1 MKEKNYTLINKEEIH
16 FDSVANTWTLLTAD
30 GFTIKESRVGAH
42 LAGGKKIFGR
52 FVQSKKKSFNDPAGS
67 GDCVIAEF
75 VNDEFNLSFIW
86 QLYSYDKGPTRAI
99 ALTVTNDA
107 SDTVKVEDIFAIDGI
122 LFEDWE
128 EKEKCRVLNCSP
140 NMGGFLW
147 YSKILEE
154 VTTGLK
160 SGSQIEAYWS
170 TAINNPS
177 RNINFVI
184 GMGTAPKAF
193 YRYVF
198 SRDNSGIKLYA
209 SALQE
214 TKNNYPWIGPGGAV
228 TANPKAK
235 TIPIHP
241 LFLGAG
247 RSIECRFSF
256 AHSSSI
262 HDALD
267 NHANYV
273 RDYLK
278 IKLRFNP
285 SSGLWGD
292 YACDPSFRN
301 IDPKHVTSVRL
312 TTNMEILQDKLQPYG
327 LSTIMFTLAVGEANE
342 VAPDDFDWR
351 STIPDEVLKKI
362 DVSRSDYQGLA
373 EGFKLEEYFPDGVR
387 SFTDEIHKRG
397 FQAGF
402 HFVEFQHIKG
412 GKREWDDAAA
422 KWIKKKYIDEWG
434 FDYLFIG
441 GGSENFQTD
450 ITLVEAYRNRIQR
463 IRELVGP
470 DIFISSTHPTQTIGI
485 VDSSRAAQDF
495 RGGMETILLHQMAQR
510 YFYHGKWFQLDPEFI
525 DIAEKPFFWDSK
537 IPLSQKIVTP
547 FEKAKAIVS
556 LYGIN
561 CWCFFVGGALERTS
575 DERFH
580 LYSRALPVYPG
591 RAYPLDLMAEKNPLS
606 VWVLPVSQPGSGDH
620 ITIALFNWN
629 KDEETSVSFKQDEV
643 VDSEGQFLLFDFW
656 DKRYLGTLHDEYEV
670 SLPPFTC
677 QVVFAT
683 EKQEEITLIGTDR
696 HITGA
701 FAIEEYH
708 YDSQKRIISGKSEG
722 PQDTEHSLYFYLNDD
737 TAPLSF
743 DNCTGEMMEIHILR
757 VTVNF
762 DASPE
767 QKWSV
772 ALDENAKV
780 AYYEDEYAELKF
792 SPSIVRRERDKN
804 LN

>member
-1 MKEKNYTLINKEEIH
+1 MNPESHTLVNKEEIH

-75 VNDEFNLSFIW
+75 VNDEFNLSFTW
-86 QLYSYDKGPTRAI
+86 QLHSYDNGLARAI

-107 SDTVKVEDIFAIDGI
+107 SETVKVEDIFPIDGI

-170 TAINNPS
+170 TAINNPA

-256 AHSSSI
+256 THSSSI

-267 NHANYV
+267 NHADYV

-278 IKLRFNP
+278 IKLRFKP
-285 SSGLWGD
+285 RSGLWGD

-301 IDPKHVTSVRL
+301 IDPKHVTSERL

-342 VAPDDFDWR
+342 VAPDDFDWK
-351 STIPDEVLKKI
+351 STIPDEVLNKI
-362 DVSRSDYQGLA
+362 DASRSDYQGLA
-373 EGFKLEEYFPDGVR
+373 EGFNLEKYFPKGIR

-422 KWIKKKYIDEWG
+422 KWIKKRYIDEWG

-441 GGSENFQTD
+441 GGSENYQTD

-470 DIFISSTHPTQTIGI
+470 DVFISSTHPTQTIGI

-537 IPLSQKIVTP
+537 IPLTQKIITP

-591 RAYPLDLMAEKNPLS
+591 RAYPLDLMAEKDPLS
-606 VWVLPVSQPGSGDH
+606 IWVLPVSQPGGDDH
-620 ITIALFNWN
+620 TVVGLFNWN
-629 KDEETSVSFKQDEV
+629 KDEEINVSFKQDEL
-643 VDSEGQFLLFDFW
+643 VDSNGQFFLFDFW
-656 DKRYLGTLHDEYEV
+656 EKRFLGILNDEYAV

-677 QVVFAT
+677 QVVFIT
-683 EKQEEITLIGTDR
+683 EKQKDVTLIGSDR
-696 HITGA
+696 HVTGA
-701 FAIEEYH
+701 FAVEAWQ
-708 YDSQKRIISGKSEG
+708 YDSQARVITGRSTG
-722 PQDTEHSLYFYLNDD
+722 PKQTEHSLYFYLDED

-743 DNCTGEMMEIHILR
+743 DDCSCEMMEIHVLC
-757 VTVNF
+757 VTVKF
-762 DASPE
+762 DE
-767 QKWSV
+767 KLERNWQV
-772 ALDENAKV
+772 VLDENAKV
-780 AYYEDEYAELKF
+780 GYYEDEYAAVKF
-792 SPSIVRRERDKN
+792 SPSIIRRAGDKN
-804 LN
+804 LS

>member
-1 MKEKNYTLINKEEIH
+1 MTGYNYTLVNKDEIN
-16 FDSVANTWTLLTAD
+16 FDAATNTWTLVTAD

-42 LAGGKKIFGR
+42 LTGGEKIFGR
-52 FVQSKKKSFNDPAGS
+52 FVQSKKKSFSDSAGS
-67 GDCVIAEF
+67 GDCVSAEF
-75 VNDEFNLSFIW
+75 FNEEFKLSFLW
-86 QLYSYDKGPTRAI
+86 QLYSYDNGPIKAV
-99 ALTVTNDA
+99 ALSATNDG
-107 SDTVKVEDIFAIDGI
+107 SDTIKVEDIFAIDGI

-154 VTTGLK
+154 VTTGLNN
-160 SGSQIEAYWS
+160 GSQIEAYWS
-170 TAINNPS
+170 TAISNPT

-184 GMGTAPKAF
+184 GMGAAPKAF

-198 SRDNSGIKLYA
+198 SRNNSGIKLYA

-214 TKNNYPWIGPGGAV
+214 TKNNYPWIGPGGVVA
-228 TANPKAK
+228 ANPKAE

-241 LFLGAG
+241 LYLGASH
-247 RSIECRFSF
+247 SIECRFSL
-256 AHSSSI
+256 AQSSSI
-262 HDALD
+262 HEALD

-278 IKLRFNP
+278 IKLRFKP
-285 SSGLWGD
+285 TSGLWGD

-301 IDPKHVTSVRL
+301 IDPKHVTSERL

-327 LSTIMFTLAVGEANE
+327 LGTIMFTLAVGEANE

-351 STIPDEVLKKI
+351 STIPAEVLKTI

-373 EGFKLEEYFPDGVR
+373 EGFKLEEYFPGGIK
-387 SFTDEIHKRG
+387 SFNDEIHKRG

-422 KWIKKKYIDEWG
+422 KWIKKKFIDEWG

-441 GGSENFQTD
+441 GGSENYQTD
-450 ITLVEAYRNRIQR
+450 ITLVEAYHNRIQR

-470 DIFISSTHPTQTIGI
+470 DVFISSTHPTQTIGI

-525 DIAEKPFFWDSK
+525 DIAERPFFWDSK
-537 IPLSQKIVTP
+537 IPLSQKIITP

-580 LYSRALPVYPG
+580 LYTRALPVYPG
-591 RAYPLDLMAEKNPLS
+591 RAYPLDLMAEKDPLS
-606 VWVLPVSQPGSGDH
+606 IWVLPVSQPGGEH
-620 ITIALFNWN
+620 TVVGLFNWN
-629 KDEETSVSFKQDEV
+629 KDEEIDVSFKQKEIV
-643 VDSEGQFLLFDFW
+643 KSKGQFFLFDFW
-656 DKRYLGTLHDEYEV
+656 EKRYRGTLNDDYAV

-677 QVVFAT
+677 QVLFVT
-683 EKQEEITLIGTDR
+683 EQQEEVTLIGSDR
-696 HITGA
+696 HITGS
-701 FAIEEYH
+701 FAVEEWQ
-708 YDSQKRIISGKSEG
+708 YDSQARVITGTSHG
-722 PQDTEHSLYFYLNDD
+722 PNQTEHSLYYYIEDD
-737 TAPLSF
+737 TAPLF
-743 DNCTGEMMEIHILR
+743 FENCCCEMMEIHVLR
-757 VTVNF
+757 VTLKF
-762 DASPE
+762 DDKSKR
-767 QKWSV
+767 KWQV
-772 ALDENAKV
+772 KLDENAKV
-780 AYYEDEYAELKF
+780 GYYEDIYAEAKF
-792 SPSIVRRERDKN
+792 SPSIIRREND
-804 LN
+804 LNPS

>member
-1 MKEKNYTLINKEEIH
+1 MTADNYTLVNKEEIH

-42 LAGGKKIFGR
+42 LAGGEKIFGR
-52 FVQSKKKSFNDPAGS
+52 FVQSKKKSFTDPAGS
-67 GDCVIAEF
+67 GDCVSAEF
-75 VNDEFNLSFIW
+75 ANEEFKLSFFW
-86 QLYSYDKGPTRAI
+86 QLYCYDKGPTKAV
-99 ALTVTNDA
+99 ALSVTNNG

-128 EKEKCRVLNCSP
+128 EKEKCRILNCSP

-147 YSKILEE
+147 YSKILED
-154 VTTGLK
+154 VTTGLNC
-160 SGSQIEAYWS
+160 GSQIEAYWS

-198 SRDNSGIKLYA
+198 SRENSRIKLYA

-214 TKNNYPWIGPGGAV
+214 TKNNYPWIGPGGVVA
-228 TANPKAK
+228 ANPKAE

-241 LFLGAG
+241 LFLEAG
-247 RSIECRFSF
+247 HSIECRFSLGD
-256 AHSSSI
+256 ASTI
-262 HDALD
+262 HKALD
-267 NHANYV
+267 NHADYV
-273 RDYLK
+273 RDYLE
-278 IKLRFNP
+278 IKLRYTP

-292 YACDPSFRN
+292 YACDPSFRTIN
-301 IDPKHVTSVRL
+301 PEYVTSERL
-312 TTNMEILQDKLQPYG
+312 SANMDILQDKLQKYG
-327 LSTIMFTLAVGEANE
+327 LTYIMFTLAVGEANE

-351 STIPDEVLKKI
+351 STIPDEVLKTI

-373 EGFKLEEYFPDGVR
+373 EGFKLEDYFPGGIK
-387 SFTDEIHKRG
+387 SFNDEIHKRG
-397 FQAGF
+397 FQTGF

-441 GGSENFQTD
+441 GGSENYQTD

-470 DIFISSTHPTQTIGI
+470 DVFISSTHPTQTIGI

-510 YFYHGKWFQLDPEFI
+510 YFYHGKCFQLDPEFI

-580 LYSRALPVYPG
+580 LYTRALPVYPG
-591 RAYPLDLMAEKNPLS
+591 RAYPLDLMAEKNPLNI
-606 VWVLPVSQPGSGDH
+606 WVLPVSQPGCGKH
-620 ITIALFNWN
+620 TVVGLFNWN
-629 KDEETSVSFKQDEV
+629 KDEEISASFKQSEV
-643 VDSEGQFLLFDFW
+643 IENGGEYLLFDFW
-656 DKRYLGTLHDEYEV
+656 EKRFLGTLNDGYAV

-677 QVVFAT
+677 QVIFVT
-683 EKQEEITLIGTDR
+683 EKQKEVTLIGSDR

-701 FAIEEYH
+701 FAVEEWQ
-708 YDSQKRIISGKSEG
+708 YDADDRMITGKSEG
-722 PQDTEHSLYFYLNDD
+722 PQHTEHSLYFYLNED

-743 DNCTGEMMEIHILR
+743 ENCTGEMMEINVLR

-762 DASPE
+762 DATPE
-767 QKWSV
+767 RKWSV
-772 ALDENAKV
+772 TLDENAKV
-780 AYYEDEYAELKF
+780 GYYEDKYAEEKF
-792 SPSIVRRERDKN
+792 SPSIIKRENDKN
-804 LN
+804 LG